1 MSESIPPES
10 TSGHVPP
17 PIIYSPDI
25 MGTLDEDESS
35 LSQWRRDLI
44 MCSPIITSEEKL
56 DRYRPGGYHPVLVG
70 DTIKDGRYTIVNK
83 LGFGG
88 YSTVWLAWD
97 KE

>member
-1 MSESIPPES
+1 
-10 TSGHVPP
+10 
-17 PIIYSPDI
+17 
-25 MGTLDEDESS
+25 
-35 LSQWRRDLI
+35 

-70 DTIKDGRYTIVNK
+70 DTFKDGRYTIVNK